1 MQLALAPSLLTHLP
15 TQGLLPVKNSYLTH
29 LSMEGDGSE
38 PEISEQQSCS
48 LSVVTGAAEYHKG
61 VSSQFIENINQVGIL
76 KSQNKGYGDS
86 TPSVVRRRHPSVCW
100 C

>member
-1 MQLALAPSLLTHLP
+1 MQQALALYLLTHLS
-15 TQGLLPVKNSYLTH
+15 TRGLLPAKNSHLTH

-61 VSSQFIENINQVGIL
+61 VASQFIENINQVGIL
-76 KSQNKGYGDS
+76 NHKTKYITDLEQRLE
-86 TPSVVRRRHPSVCW
+86 T
-100 C
+100 